1 MENKNN
7 QSFIAY
13 ESEELTRQKILNSA
27 LMDELIKYKEENT
40 KLKHEKEI
48 LNSKIE
54 KLEEE
59 NKTLKSDFSSMKS
72 ENGHEETMEI
82 IENILHSNHEI
93 KDEPLDSYDMTQK
106 SCGNTFS
113 NEEDLEQNKDD
124 YKLMS
129 RVIRPRLKPK
139 KSKTQVVSENNPN
152 LHKSHQCDQCPKNY
166 TNKCYLDRHI
176 RKFHEKVKYSCELC
190 DKKFTETWTLKSHVL
205 GVHEKLK
212 RFKCN
217 QCDKAY
223 PQASGL
229 SQHKRKIHPEEKS
242 NQN

>member
-223 PQASGL
+223 PQASGI

>member
-59 NKTLKSDFSSMKS
+59 NQTLKSDFSSMKS
-72 ENGHEETMEI
+72 KNGHEETMEI

-93 KDEPLDSYDMTQK
+93 KDEPLDYDDLAQK
-106 SCGNTFS
+106 SCDKSS
-113 NEEDLEQNKDD
+113 NEEELEQNKDE
-124 YKLMS
+124 YKLKP

-139 KSKTQVVSENNPN
+139 KSKTQVVFENNQN
-152 LHKSHQCDQCPKNY
+152 LHKSHQCDQCPKNFA
-166 TNKCYLDRHI
+166 NKCYLDRHI
-176 RKFHEKVKYSCELC
+176 RKVHEGVKYSCELC

-229 SQHKRKIHPEEKS
+229 SQHKRSIHPEEKS
-242 NQN
+242 NQS

>member
-1 MENKNN
+1 MYFPGKRKRDSQDNPYLQGVSTPDTPYGAFLHGPNPNTQTRKYYKKHCENMGKFELPEEEIQAKKAKLDNENN
-7 QSFIAY
+7 Q
-13 ESEELTRQKILNSA
+13 
-27 LMDELIKYKEENT
+27 
-40 KLKHEKEI
+40 
-48 LNSKIE
+48 
-54 KLEEE
+54 
-59 NKTLKSDFSSMKS
+59 
-72 ENGHEETMEI
+72 
-82 IENILHSNHEI
+82 
-93 KDEPLDSYDMTQK
+93 
-106 SCGNTFS
+106 
-113 NEEDLEQNKDD
+113 
-124 YKLMS
+124 
-129 RVIRPRLKPK
+129 
-139 KSKTQVVSENNPN
+139 N
-152 LHKSHQCDQCPKNY
+152 LHKSHQCDQCPKNF